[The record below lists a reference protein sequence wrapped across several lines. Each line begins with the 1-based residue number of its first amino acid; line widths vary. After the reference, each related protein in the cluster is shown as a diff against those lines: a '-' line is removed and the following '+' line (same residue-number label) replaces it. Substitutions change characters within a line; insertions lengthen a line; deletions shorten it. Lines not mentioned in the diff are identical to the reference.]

1 MMENHNHARAHGLLG
16 VPFLLACA
24 MLLIAHF
31 TVGRQFFKHG
41 SSGAK
46 EMLELRKPLGEMNKE
61 NLGRY
66 HFKTNLNISPEVED
80 ALGAK
85 DYLSWLFVDSA
96 AKDLKDPLRYIRLFV
111 TYYSGGRD
119 LVPHTPDECF
129 LGAGYRAIEKD
140 NLTMPLDSLG
150 LDLPIR
156 ALTFQKSDVF
166 GRDKPTVLY
175 TFHCNGDFTET
186 RNGVRSRINSP
197 LNKYAYFCK
206 IEISFGGSSRDIGSP
221 GRMESIQAA
230 QEFLDI
236 VLPRLV
242 NDHLPDWQAAIAEN
256 EPAAEASK

>member
-1 MMENHNHARAHGLLG
+1 MDEHNQARAHGLLG
-16 VPFLLACA
+16 IPFLLACA
-24 MLLIAHF
+24 ILLSAHF
-31 TVGRQFFKHG
+31 AVGRQFFKHG

-46 EMLELRKPLGEMNKE
+46 EMLELRKPLGEMSKE

-66 HFKTNLNISPEVED
+66 QFNTNLNISPEVED

-85 DYLSWLFVDSA
+85 DYLSWLFVDSS
-96 AKDLKDPLRYIRLFV
+96 AKRSDPLHYIRLFV

-119 LVPHTPDECF
+119 LVPHTPAECF
-129 LGAGYRAIEKD
+129 LGAGYRAVEKD
-140 NLTMPLDSLG
+140 NLTMPIDSLD

-166 GRDKPTVLY
+166 GRDKPTVMY

-197 LNKYAYFCK
+197 LNKFAYFCK
-206 IEISFGGSSRDIGSP
+206 IEVSFGGSSRDIGSP
-221 GRMESIQAA
+221 GRAESIQAA

-256 EPAAEASK
+256 EPAPEAVK